1 MNMKLSPESKLVLKY
16 LALPMAI
23 GGRGGA
29 LRFFLLAQDIP
40 FDEKL
45 FDMAA
50 EWPAEKER
58 LAISGENPAA
68 TVPVVYADGKPLT
81 QHIATARLLSTVH
94 KRSALDIYENY
105 VQDMVADEYQAFRDA
120 WVHHA
125 FSATDEEKAT
135 YKKETL
141 PKQLVKFNAMYE
153 HNKIHDVYMSV
164 GEKTKQP
171 LWGDAALFGLIR
183 DNILTGLMAR
193 EDLTKYEKLEAMYS
207 AFEKIPAVAEWIAAK
222 K

>member
-1 MNMKLSPESKLVLKY
+1 MNH
-16 LALPMAI
+16 
-23 GGRGGA
+23 A
-29 LRFFLLAQDIP
+29 LRFTA
-40 FDEKL
+40 EKIAKRL
-45 FDMAA
+45 SAKK
-50 EWPAEKER
+50 AEKER

-81 QHIATARLLSTVH
+81 QHVATARLLSTVH
-94 KRSALDIYENY
+94 NRSSSDIYANY
-105 VQDMVADEYQAFRDA
+105 VQDMVADEYQGFRDA

-125 FSATDEEKAT
+125 FGATDEEKAT
-135 YKKETL
+135 FKKETL

-153 HNKIHDVYMSV
+153 HCKTHTIHMSV
-164 GEKTKQP
+164 SEKNNQP

-207 AFEKIPAVAEWIAAK
+207 AFEKIPAVAGWIDGK